1 MPDDRAGNVTP
12 AFYTGAA
19 ASRSATDVA
28 TESYEADGQQVVNF
42 FFPVEIVIVGSLPEE
57 ERELIKERI
66 YQELH
71 AAVQQVA

>member
-1 MPDDRAGNVTP
+1 MPVDGAGNVTP

-19 ASRSATDVA
+19 ANRSATDVSM
-28 TESYEADGQQVVNF
+28 ESYDADGQQVVNF
-42 FFPVEIVIVGSLPEE
+42 FFPVEVVIVGSLPEE

-66 YQELH
+66 YRELH